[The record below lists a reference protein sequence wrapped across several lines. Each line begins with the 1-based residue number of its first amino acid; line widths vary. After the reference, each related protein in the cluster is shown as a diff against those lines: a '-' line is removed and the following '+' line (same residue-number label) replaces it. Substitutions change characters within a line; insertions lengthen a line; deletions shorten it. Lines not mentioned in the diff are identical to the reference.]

1 MGRDSIGVQKF
12 NDFDVSGLLMAKLVS
27 RHPVNVSSTTTG
39 EILIIEY
46 QEKSREAI
54 MKDVTGT
61 KFHGSA
67 GVYYHITIREGI
79 PLVYAGKAYHL
90 GRRAMKASR
99 IDSVSLVILVTLT
112 GPKNG
117 FGLMDENW
125 RQQMEHLMIRDLLM
139 RDFIGQIE
147 SVNKSVESQSLCHA
161 DEKKDI
167 NIFFDKIIEELQTL
181 CPNVFT
187 KNPTASLKDSV
198 IGFNKL
204 KIPGNRG
211 DLWTKENSR
220 CAVVLEGV
228 FAKPYTEE
236 KGIQFFPS
244 INASHQRE
252 KESLIERG
260 VLNKDVDRFVF
271 TRSHLFMT
279 KTEASA
285 ILIHNNQFKKNQ
297 WMLH

>member
-1 MGRDSIGVQKF
+1 MT
-12 NDFDVSGLLMAKLVS
+12 KLVS
-27 RHPVNVSSTTTG
+27 RHTAKVSSTTTG
-39 EILIIEY
+39 EILLIEN
-46 QEKSREAI
+46 QNNSREDI
-54 MKDVTGT
+54 MKVVSDEG
-61 KFHGSA
+61 FHGSA
-67 GVYYHITIREGI
+67 GVYYYITKRDGM

-90 GRRAMKASR
+90 ARRAMKESR
-99 IDSVSLVILVTLT
+99 IKSVSQVILVTLT
-112 GPKNG
+112 GPKSD

-147 SVNKSVESQSLCHA
+147 SENKSVESQSLCHA

-198 IGFNKL
+198 IGFTKL

-211 DLWTKENSR
+211 NLWTKENSR

-260 VLNKDVDRFVF
+260 VLIKDQDRFVF
-271 TRSHLFMT
+271 TRPHLFMT

-285 ILIHNNQFKKNQ
+285 ILIHNNQFKKDK
-297 WMLH
+297 WMLN